1 LTEFW
6 SRMDEALT
14 PAYSHS
20 WAHDFVLSELGSRTA
35 EQALADGE
43 DAVTVW
49 RAVHATLELPT
60 RDR

>member
-1 LTEFW
+1 
-6 SRMDEALT
+6 MDEALT